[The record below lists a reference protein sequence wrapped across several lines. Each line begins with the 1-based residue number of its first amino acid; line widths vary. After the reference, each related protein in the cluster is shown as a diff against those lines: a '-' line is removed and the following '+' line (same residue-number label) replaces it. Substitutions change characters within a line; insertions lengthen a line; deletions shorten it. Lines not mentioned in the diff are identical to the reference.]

1 MDALIV
7 VTLFFV
13 AILEQVHLPAAL
25 LLGPMVAAIFAA
37 AQAAEIKVPGVAFIL
52 AQGTVGAMVARVLKP
67 SILTEIRA
75 DWLLF
80 LVAVFAV
87 IAASAALGWLLAWRR
102 VLPGSTALWGS
113 FPGAATVMALMAE
126 AYGADIRLVALMQ
139 YLRVV
144 CVATT
149 ASIVAAIWRMA
160 AARSRPL
167 NGFRISTQKLSP
179 RRCCWP
185 LAAR

>member
-1 MDALIV
+1 MQLIFIYVISAHDPRKTHPAGLARTLNLAGKPRVLQWIALIV

-102 VLPGSTALWGS
+102 VLPGLDRLVGLV
-113 FPGAATVMALMAE
+113 PGRRDRN
-126 AYGADIRLVALMQ
+126 GAD
-139 YLRVV
+139 
-144 CVATT
+144 
-149 ASIVAAIWRMA
+149 
-160 AARSRPL
+160 
-167 NGFRISTQKLSP
+167 G
-179 RRCCWP
+179 
-185 LAAR
+185 